1 MDNVIFSIGSLTVFK
16 SALVIALGI
25 VFASLVSI
33 KIYESKTGEKEPMVL
48 FLPIAYFLSVLFA
61 RLLHWYFTE
70 FAYNSFWQALT
81 DFSVGSFAMAGLIIG
96 VWLAAFIVYRLG
108 YCESKGQLL
117 DCLTPGLC
125 IVVAAIRLGCFWTGS
140 CIGNRNI
147 NAKIFQWTPLTV
159 PITDNAGNTDYRL
172 RVYFMEAVLMVV
184 LLLVVVI
191 LLNKLSNVRM
201 YRPCDQDG
209 NVAKIF
215 IVLFAVI
222 EVVIDS
228 LRNDSILMR
237 FRFLHQ
243 MNPYSS
249 FISLAQI
256 FSLIL
261 LICVFVYYLS
271 KSIKIYGFDSGHLGA
286 ILLFVLCG
294 VLMGGTGEFCIQR
307 FGSIKFLF
315 TVKTWGY
322 ISMLSGAVL
331 MVKLIL
337 KQYKSCVNE

>member
-1 MDNVIFSIGSLTVFK
+1 MDNVLFSIGSLTVFK
-16 SALVIALGI
+16 SALVIALGVI
-25 VFASLVSI
+25 IASVVTALLYKKETGSSTAVMVF
-33 KIYESKTGEKEPMVL
+33 M
-48 FLPIAYFLSVLFA
+48 PIAYLLSVLFA

-70 FAYNSFWQALT
+70 FAYDGLWQALT

-96 VWLAAFIVYRLG
+96 VWLAAFIVKKLG
-108 YCESKGQLL
+108 YCESKGLLL
-117 DCLTPGLC
+117 DCLAPGLC
-125 IVVAAIRLGCFWTGS
+125 VIVAFIRLSCFWTGS

-147 NAKIFQWTPLTV
+147 QSKLFQWSPLAIPV
-159 PITDNAGNTDYRL
+159 TDNAGNTDYRL
-172 RVYFMEAVLMVV
+172 RVYFIEAVLMVV
-184 LLLVVVI
+184 LLVVVLI
-191 LLNKLSNVRM
+191 LLRKLADVRM
-201 YRPCDQDG
+201 YKPCAQDG

-215 IVLFAVI
+215 IIFFAVI

-237 FRFLHQ
+237 FRFLHK

-271 KSIKIYGFDSGHLGA
+271 KSIKIYGFDRGHLGA
-286 ILLFVLCG
+286 ILVFLLCG

-315 TVKTWGY
+315 TIKTWGY
-322 ISMLSGAVL
+322 ISMLTGAVL

>member
-1 MDNVIFSIGSLTVFK
+1 MDNVLFSIGSLTVFK
-16 SALVIALGI
+16 SALVIAFGI
-25 VFASLVSI
+25 IIASAVSI
-33 KIYESKTGEKEPMVL
+33 KIYERRAGEAESMLV

-70 FAYNSFWQALT
+70 FAYDSFWQALT
-81 DFSVGSFAMAGLIIG
+81 DFSVGGFAMAGLIIG

-108 YCESKGQLL
+108 FCESRGLLL
-117 DCLTPGLC
+117 DCLAPGLC
-125 IVVAAIRLGCFWTGS
+125 IVVAFIRLGCFWTGS

-147 NAKIFQWTPLTV
+147 NSEIFQWSPLTI
-159 PITDNAGNTDYRL
+159 PLTDNAGNTDYRL
-172 RVYFMEAVLMVV
+172 RVYFMEAVLMI

-191 LLNKLSNVRM
+191 ILLKKLVNVRM
-201 YRPCDQDG
+201 YRPCSQDG
-209 NVAKIF
+209 NVARIF
-215 IVLFAVI
+215 LILFAVI

-261 LICVFVYYLS
+261 LICVFTYYLS
-271 KSIKIYGFDSGHLGA
+271 KSIRIYGFDTGHLGA
-286 ILLFVLCG
+286 ILLFLLCG

-307 FGSIKFLF
+307 FGSIKFLL

-322 ISMLSGAVL
+322 ISMLSGAFL
-331 MVKLIL
+331 IVKLIL

>member
-1 MDNVIFSIGSLTVFK
+1 MDNVLFSIGSITVLK
-16 SALVIALGI
+16 SALVISLGI
-25 VFASLVSI
+25 IVCCALSLVLYKRSGG
-33 KIYESKTGEKEPMVL
+33 KSDSLLVFM
-48 FLPIAYFLSVLFA
+48 PIAYLLSVLFA

-70 FAYNSFWQALT
+70 FAYDGFWQAIT

-96 VWLAAFIVYRLG
+96 VWLAATIVYRLG
-108 YCESKGQLL
+108 FCDNKGKLL
-117 DCLTPGLC
+117 DCLAPGLC
-125 IVVAAIRLGCFWTGS
+125 LLVAFIRLSCFFTNA

-147 NAKIFQWTPLTV
+147 ERKLFQWAPLSV
-159 PITDNAGNTDYRL
+159 AVTDNAGNVDWKL
-172 RVYFMEAVLMVV
+172 RVYFIEAVLMIVVAVV
-184 LLLVVVI
+184 LLI
-191 LLNKLSNVRM
+191 LLRKLADERM
-201 YRPCDQDG
+201 FKPCSKDG

-237 FRFLHQ
+237 FRFLHK

-256 FSLIL
+256 FALIL

-271 KSIKIYGFDSGHLGA
+271 CSIRIYGFDRDHLGA
-286 ILLFVLCG
+286 ILLFLLYAA
-294 VLMGGTGEFCIQR
+294 LMGGTGEFCIQR
-307 FGSIKFLF
+307 FGSIRFLL
-315 TVKTWGY
+315 TVRTWGY
-322 ISMLSGAVL
+322 ISMLVGAYG